1 MLNASAAAA
10 GFDHALLWGLH
21 DFLDGVRGQRG
32 LELALSR
39 ESVGRVEQLR
49 QHQKR
54 PYCATFKMVALLHA
68 MQRLSGEGDYVLWA
82 DSQRSSQLA
91 ALPAPAAGN
100 RFIHAAIATS
110 SMRVRAMHRAASTV
124 AYRVSEAGPFKSLPC
139 PFATLPT
146 QSCRFSDTV
155 RDAIHGREV

>member
-100 RFIHAAIATS
+100 IHS
-110 SMRVRAMHRAASTV
+110 RRHRDELNEGA
-124 AYRVSEAGPFKSLPC
+124 
-139 PFATLPT
+139 
-146 QSCRFSDTV
+146 
-155 RDAIHGREV
+155 RDAPRSIYGRISCVRGWAIQELAVPIRNAAHPELPLFRHSAGRHK